1 MKLDH
6 LSDDALLAELT
17 ACCVAGRK
25 NDVRV
30 VAFLIAI
37 EERGIHLLRACS
49 SMFDFCQRKLGMSGG
64 QAWRRIASARLAK
77 KYPFILPL
85 LESGLTHLST
95 LAQIKVFVTDENV
108 HALVAD
114 TAGKTRDQV
123 DRILADRFGLPERPK
138 QTRGV
143 LPIDDE
149 LEALMERARELTSH
163 AVPDGD
169 RLVLAKR
176 AFRTYIAELEKKQRA
191 KAKRPRPAPAQPTK
205 SIPRAS
211 SFNGTIGECAR
222 MAERM
227 TPRIFVPS
235 AELTIVCSHGLP
247 LGTATSRGAST
258 FASRSRR
265 TRMTL
270 KTVEAGDWR
279 APATRAPTSSR
290 LQAQSDN
297 RPPPKSTS
305 RCRPRQSERIGA
317 QTRAAD

>member
-85 LESGLTHLST
+85 LERGLTHLST

-176 AFRTYIAELEKKQRA
+176 AFRIYIAELEKKQRA

-211 SFNGTIGECAR
+211 TRAMFETHGEQCCYVDEKTG
-222 MAERM
+222 ERC
-227 TPRIFVPS
+227 PSRIFIQRDHWRMR
-235 AELTIVCSHGLP
+235 AHGGTHDAKNLRP
-247 LGTATSRGAST
+247 LCGAHNRLL
-258 FASRSRR
+258 AR
-265 TRMTL
+265 L
-270 KTVEAGDWR
+270 ALGDGYV
-279 APATRAPTSSR
+279 
-290 LQAQSDN
+290 Q
-297 RPPPKSTS
+297 
-305 RCRPRQSERIGA
+305 RCIDLRQQKHGNTNDPEDS
-317 QTRAAD
+317 